1 MFGSCIFDYDLKV
14 ELRSTPTSIIHL
26 ARVRNANNGFV
37 VIKQYRTD
45 KSKDEN
51 TLQSIENEIST
62 MRQLSHPNI
71 LVLAAAFVQGSDIFM
86 VHPCIKYGSCQDVM
100 DRFCVVGFPE
110 AICSLIAK
118 DILHALDY
126 LHRKGYVHRSVRASH
141 ILLDDRAILT
151 GFKECVNLMVDGKRI
166 KKLHNLPISPKELVW
181 LAPEVLEQ
189 NLAGYTENSDIY
201 SFGIALCELANNLT
215 PFAEMATT
223 LMLTEKMKGNQPS
236 LLDSST
242 YTVEM
247 MEGLTAE
254 ELQNFASTTR
264 QIYSQRKLSDAFHGF
279 VEICLQRDTLNRPSA
294 EKLLNHPFIKESKF
308 TTLKAELDELKIDTL
323 DKLDLPRAEAIC
335 NSFGEMKI
343 DGYGGGDFDWDFGG
357 PS

>member
-1 MFGSCIFDYDLKV
+1 MFGSCIFDYDLKL
-14 ELRSTPTSIIHL
+14 ELRSTSTNMIHL
-26 ARVRNANNGFV
+26 ARVRNASNALV

-45 KSKDEN
+45 RSKNEN

-62 MRQLSHPNI
+62 MKQLSHPNI
-71 LVLAAAFVQGSDIFM
+71 LVLSAAFVQGSDIFV

-126 LHRKGYVHRSVRASH
+126 LHHKGYVHRSIRASH
-141 ILLDDRAILT
+141 ILLNDRAVLT
-151 GFKECVNLMVDGKRI
+151 GFKECANLMVDGKRI
-166 KKLHNLPISPKELVW
+166 KKLHNLPKSPKELVW

-189 NLAGYTENSDIY
+189 NLSGYSEKSDIY

-215 PFAEMATT
+215 PFAEMSST
-223 LMLTEKMKGNQPS
+223 LMLTEKVKGNQPS
-236 LLDSST
+236 LLDCST

-247 MEGLTAE
+247 MEGLSL
-254 ELQNFASTTR
+254 ELQTFATTTK
-264 QIYSQRKLSDAFHGF
+264 QIYSQRKLSDAFHAF
-279 VEICLQRDTLNRPSA
+279 VEICLQRVNRPSA
-294 EKLLNHPFIKESKF
+294 DKLLNHPFIKETKF
-308 TTLKAELDELKIDTL
+308 TTLKAELDELKMETL
-323 DKLDLPRAEAIC
+323 DLLNLPPAESIC

-343 DGYGGGDFDWDFGG
+343 ENCGIDFDWDFDN
-357 PS
+357 S